1 MKKRTTSRRQTQL
14 DRIERKLDELLSRT
28 VLVPPTPPPVTWIIS
43 QNDDTKQQAL
53 ERIYRIAEGAFD
65 APSRDLEASMSR
77 ALDTIIGAALLA
89 MGCNRADSTDVDAA
103 FIRGGKEG
111 GDHA

>member
-28 VLVPPTPPPVTWIIS
+28 VLVPPTPPPGTWIVP
-43 QNDDTKQQAL
+43 QDDTKQRAL

-65 APSRDLEASMSR
+65 APSCGLEASMSR
-77 ALDTIIGAALLA
+77 ALDTIIGAAFLA
-89 MGCNRADSTDVDAA
+89 MGCNADSTDVDAA
-103 FIRGGKEG
+103 FIRGGEEG
-111 GDHA
+111 GGHA